1 MLTVII
7 KETLLPVSGQPWE
20 EQDRFLLD
28 RMGCPTD
35 GREGTSSLR
44 QNLKGGENHQN
55 RRLTILSI
63 YHAVPKEDTRRMSQD
78 LTHGRHSMD
87 IYSVGD
93 LNS

>member
-28 RMGCPTD
+28 RMGCPTG

-44 QNLKGGENHQN
+44 QNLMDGENHQN
-55 RRLTILSI
+55 RRLTVLSI
-63 YHAVPKEDTRRMSQD
+63 YHAVPKEDPKTNVTGPNSWE
-78 LTHGRHSMD
+78 T
-87 IYSVGD
+87 
-93 LNS
+93 LNGYLFSP